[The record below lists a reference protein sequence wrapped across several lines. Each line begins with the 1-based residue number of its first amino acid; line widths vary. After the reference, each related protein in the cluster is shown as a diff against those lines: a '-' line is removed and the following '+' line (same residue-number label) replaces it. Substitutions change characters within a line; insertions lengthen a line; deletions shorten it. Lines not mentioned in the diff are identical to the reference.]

1 MAKLK
6 VGINGFGRIGRCL
19 LRIGLD
25 NPNYE
30 IVAINSPAN
39 AETQAHLLKY
49 DSVYGVFDKE
59 VKAGNNEMF
68 VDGNKVAL
76 TQERNL
82 EDLKWSKFD
91 VDLVVE
97 STGIFRTYD
106 TCKKHLESGAKK
118 VIICA
123 PPKDS
128 DNIKQIVMGVNDSIL
143 SKDDKI
149 ISNASCTTNCLAPII
164 KVIQDNF
171 GVRRGFMTTVHA
183 YTSDQR
189 LVDGSHNDLRRARS
203 AAVNI
208 IPTSTGASKAVGK
221 VIPEVE
227 GKLYGMAVRVPVP
240 TGSLID
246 LFVNLENK
254 ATAEEINEKMKYA
267 SETKMKGI
275 LQYTTEPIVSS
286 DIIKS
291 SYSSVFDSLSTTV
304 LHDHF
309 AKVLAWYDNEW
320 SYACRTSDLIEKL
333 AKM

>member
-30 IVAINSPAN
+30 IVAVNSPAN
-39 AETQAHLLKY
+39 PKIQAHLLKY
-49 DSVYGVFDKE
+49 DSVYGVFEKE
-59 VKAGNNEMF
+59 VEAREKSIIVGGRVIE
-68 VDGNKVAL
+68 L
-76 TQERNL
+76 THERNL
-82 EDLKWSKFD
+82 DDLKWDKFD
-91 VDLVVE
+91 VELVVE
-97 STGIFRTYD
+97 STGIFRTYED
-106 TCKKHLESGAKK
+106 CTKHLESGAKK
-118 VIICA
+118 VIISA
-123 PPKDS
+123 PPKGDRE
-128 DNIKQIVMGVNDSIL
+128 IKQIVMGVNDSIL

-164 KVIQDNF
+164 KVIQENF

-183 YTSDQR
+183 YTGDQR
-189 LVDGSHNDLRRARS
+189 LVDGSHKDLRRARS

-221 VIPEVE
+221 IIPEVE
-227 GKLYGMAVRVPVP
+227 GKIYGMAVRVPVA

-254 ATAEEINEKMKYA
+254 ATAEEINEKMKSA
-267 SETKMKGI
+267 SEKELKGI
-275 LQYTTEPIVSS
+275 LQYTDEPIVSS

-291 SYSSVFDSLSTTV
+291 SYSSIFDSLSTTV

-320 SYACRTSDLIEKL
+320 GYACRTSDLIEKFG
-333 AKM
+333 KM